1 VTLIRLK
8 QSAQNISEP
17 LGHHGYF
24 KGEEILACEGAGI
37 ARCVRRNILMKLRI
51 MKIDRAADV
60 RPMPR
65 WRFRFSTF
73 RECMSFHT
81 AWVQS
86 CGIDGGSQSRVLP

>member
-1 VTLIRLK
+1 MRLK

-24 KGEEILACEGAGI
+24 KGEEILACEEAGI
-37 ARCVRRNILMKLRI
+37 ARCVRRNIMMKLRI

-65 WRFRFSTF
+65 WNFDFLHF
-73 RECMSFHT
+73 
-81 AWVQS
+81 ANV
-86 CGIDGGSQSRVLP
+86 